1 MSNLIMNRKNDW
13 PLGIKGWVGIV
24 GCVIGLSVIYF
35 GSGIGT
41 ESPKKDAAAE
51 PVPASQTE
59 RNRPVRAMNLALGD
73 MVYFAQDLGFIV
85 KNAKGEA
92 ADAKK
97 IAARIENQLHGVR
110 DLYREEILK
119 KPALAGTLT
128 LTFNVGPSGE
138 VSQVREISARLQDGT
153 FRSAVDAEVS
163 KWSFAQIVTENLNV
177 TCTLLFVH
185 EGMDIT
191 TLVHWEKS
199 LGIFTD
205 KPALARSTGNPG
217 QNSTPSTGV
226 RAVAVL
232 PVKPLAKEFRIK
244 YATSLRKEPN
254 FSAASLTMFTIGT
267 KVTVLGKQGDWLEVC
282 SADNGP
288 TGFIRK
294 EFVAPVEVVHR

>member
-1 MSNLIMNRKNDW
+1 MNRKNDW

-163 KWSFAQIVTENLNV
+163 KWSFAQIVAENLNV

-191 TLVHWEKS
+191 TLVQWEKS

-205 KPALARSTGNPG
+205 KPALARSTGKPG

-254 FSAASLTMFTIGT
+254 FSAVSLTMFTIGT
-267 KVTVLGKQGDWLEVC
+267 KVTVLGKQGDWLEVR